1 MEAEFQADAGD
12 FGETEEAHGK
22 DRIQSAELYHLSQDL
37 QGWMPSCQRRVL
49 NLERVMQVSLT

>member
-22 DRIQSAELYHLSQDL
+22 DRIQSA
-37 QGWMPSCQRRVL
+37 
-49 NLERVMQVSLT
+49 